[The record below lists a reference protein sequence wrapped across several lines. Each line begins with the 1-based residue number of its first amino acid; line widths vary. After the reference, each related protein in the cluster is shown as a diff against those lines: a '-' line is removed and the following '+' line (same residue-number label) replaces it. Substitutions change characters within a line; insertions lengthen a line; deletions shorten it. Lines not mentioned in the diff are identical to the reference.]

1 MIRKLRIKFIVM
13 AMVAVFVL
21 LGIVIAGMNVVNYQ
35 TVVQEEKETLEFLG
49 RNKGKFPGMKMDDAE
64 EFKDQEAWPEEKDGE
79 IPDDGRI
86 EEFEEDEKRR
96 FFENGMNPE
105 TPYESRFFSV
115 LLNDDGTVQMTD
127 VRRIASVTEETAE
140 EYAQQVFS
148 GEKDQGFIGDYLYLR
163 VKDEDGVRITFLDCG
178 RKLESAR
185 RFLLISLIA
194 SAVGYVL
201 FFFVIFF
208 YSKRITKP
216 VAESYEKQKQFIT
229 DAGHEIKT
237 PLAIIKADA
246 DVLEMDY
253 EDNEWVKDI
262 QHQTERLTSLTN
274 DLVSLARMEE
284 GKSAVTFS
292 EFPLSE
298 TVEEECSAYLMLAQS
313 GGKQILSEIQ
323 PALFLNGD
331 EKAIRRLVN
340 IFLDNAMKYSP
351 ENSEIKVSLKK
362 TGKQIRFSV
371 LNQTKEPVNRDNLDR
386 MFDRFYRMD
395 ASRNS
400 ETGGHGIGLSMA
412 KAITEAHGGKISAS
426 SEDGTSLLMEVV
438 L

>member
-1 MIRKLRIKFIVM
+1 M
-13 AMVAVFVL
+13 
-21 LGIVIAGMNVVNYQ
+21 
-35 TVVQEEKETLEFLG
+35 
-49 RNKGKFPGMKMDDAE
+49 
-64 EFKDQEAWPEEKDGE
+64 
-79 IPDDGRI
+79 
-86 EEFEEDEKRR
+86 
-96 FFENGMNPE
+96 
-105 TPYESRFFSV
+105 
-115 LLNDDGTVQMTD
+115 
-127 VRRIASVTEETAE
+127 
-140 EYAQQVFS
+140 
-148 GEKDQGFIGDYLYLR
+148 
-163 VKDEDGVRITFLDCG
+163 
-178 RKLESAR
+178 
-185 RFLLISLIA
+185 
-194 SAVGYVL
+194 
-201 FFFVIFF
+201 
-208 YSKRITKP
+208 
-216 VAESYEKQKQFIT
+216 AESYEKQKQFIT